1 MLPYTAS
8 PLGLDAEQLVAE
20 NDLHRLEVP
29 LRSDP
34 RIRCF
39 ANRNDFLTTRA
50 DRRWLLATLGPERV
64 RFFRRGGH
72 LGNLHEPD
80 VQRAIMDSIRD
91 LLPGGAPRSS
101 GSAGG

>member
-8 PLGLDAEQLVAE
+8 RLGLDAEELVAE
-20 NDLHRLEVP
+20 NDLRRLEAR
-29 LRSDP
+29 LRADP

-50 DRRWLLATLGPERV
+50 DRRWLRATLGPERV

-91 LLPGGAPRSS
+91 LLPGSASRPS